1 MDIFNLEGEEFD
13 RALDKIIK
21 ELKENPDMRKEFLE
35 ELYDGSIENGE
46 WE

>member
-21 ELKENPDMRKEFLE
+21 ELKENPDMRKEFFA
-35 ELYDGSIENGE
+35 ELNDGNIKNG
-46 WE
+46 